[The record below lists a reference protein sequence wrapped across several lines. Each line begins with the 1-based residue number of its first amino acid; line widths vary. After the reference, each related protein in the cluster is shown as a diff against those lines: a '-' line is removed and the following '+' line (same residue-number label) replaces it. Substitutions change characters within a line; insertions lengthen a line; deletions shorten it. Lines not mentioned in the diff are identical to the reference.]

1 MKTIREIIAL
11 NPLYR
16 ESVQQ
21 MIQAGQRVIDNP
33 VYLSDL
39 GMIKNLSVICEK
51 KINWSFYTYRFSVD
65 IKIEPCVHV
74 TFFYM

>member
-39 GMIKNLSVICEK
+39 GMSDHYSIDSNIEITSKNK
-51 KINWSFYTYRFSVD
+51 
-65 IKIEPCVHV
+65 
-74 TFFYM
+74 FFYSFLL